1 MVFIIPIHIFTYDI
15 TGLGKYFRYL
25 APGHSEM
32 CWFWLSDIYII
43 PLILLASDLHSE
55 RTASCILW
63 FLVPA
68 SYAFFLCHFQ
78 YGRCG
83 WKILSLC
90 VCLWYTWGRLVTWV
104 HPISA
109 GSPEFASC
117 SQNQKHVGR
126 RDSSHRWCSLA
137 LVSRVSDAGFPRF
150 LPTFQPL
157 SGAFMDSRHPRYP

>member
-1 MVFIIPIHIFTYDI
+1 
-15 TGLGKYFRYL
+15 
-25 APGHSEM
+25 M

-43 PLILLASDLHSE
+43 PLIAVGIRFTFGE
-55 RTASCILW
+55 NCFMYIAVEQ

-78 YGRCG
+78 YRRCG

-90 VCLWYTWGRLVTWV
+90 VCLWYTWGKLVTWV

-109 GSPEFASC
+109 GSPEFASW

-157 SGAFMDSRHPRYP
+157 SAAFMDSRPPGILKIKTSSPTQ